1 MLFFTGEGNFDTN
14 SGAIRENDWL
24 RGQIIIIMTVPGDTR
39 PEGAGQH
46 CAGCGRSVD
55 LLLKSQNLTT
65 FVIDDLFCLAIKGT
79 KYLKPS
85 VYLRNLK
92 FSQKW
97 V

>member
-1 MLFFTGEGNFDTN
+1 
-14 SGAIRENDWL
+14 
-24 RGQIIIIMTVPGDTR
+24 MTVPGDTR

-55 LLLKSQNLTT
+55 SLPLLKSQNLTT

-85 VYLRNLK
+85 FYLRI
-92 FSQKW
+92 FSK
-97 V
+97 VSNFRSIIIIFTMMFPSNGNDALVIDGNAYTL

>member
-1 MLFFTGEGNFDTN
+1 
-14 SGAIRENDWL
+14 
-24 RGQIIIIMTVPGDTR
+24 MTVPGDTR
-39 PEGAGQH
+39 PEGLDAAQQ
-46 CAGCGRSVD
+46 CAGYGRSVD

>member
-39 PEGAGQH
+39 PEGLDAAQQ
-46 CAGCGRSVD
+46 CAGYGRSVD

-65 FVIDDLFCLAIKGT
+65 FVIDDLFCLAIKRD
-79 KYLKPS
+79 KI
-85 VYLRNLK
+85 
-92 FSQKW
+92 
-97 V
+97 